1 MFVKEI
7 LDRQFRSI
15 SVIGMGKNTGK
26 TFSFTQLLL
35 DAGRL
40 GLQVAMTT
48 MGLDGEERDSL
59 FGHDKPR
66 ITVRSGQIVANAKAL
81 LLDSGLD
88 WEIVGT
94 TGIMTPLGEVV
105 LARALSTGKTIL
117 AGPGTRHGLAMV
129 KRKLEAMGIDL
140 FLVDGAID
148 RRSLAAPMVTDTA
161 VLAVGTEVSHDRTE
175 LLEKLK
181 LQLEILTLPAFV
193 HPGADSLRKLG
204 GSTKLAFLGARDVQG
219 VLGQKDVFQHS
230 EVLPKKIN
238 PETTAIYLR
247 GMLTN
252 DLLAK
257 VLSAVP
263 RKAGFVL
270 VASDPSCVFL
280 NRRSLNKLQADQVFL
295 HVLDPIQISAV
306 TVNPLS
312 TSYGHA
318 DPLRLLR
325 DVGQAVAPLP
335 CYDLGLGLR
344 YEPEKEGFDAVP

>member
-105 LARALSTGKTIL
+105 LARALSTVKTIL

-140 FLVDGAID
+140 FWWT
-148 RRSLAAPMVTDTA
+148 AP
-161 VLAVGTEVSHDRTE
+161 S
-175 LLEKLK
+175 
-181 LQLEILTLPAFV
+181 I
-193 HPGADSLRKLG
+193 
-204 GSTKLAFLGARDVQG
+204 
-219 VLGQKDVFQHS
+219 
-230 EVLPKKIN
+230 
-238 PETTAIYLR
+238 
-247 GMLTN
+247 
-252 DLLAK
+252 
-257 VLSAVP
+257 AVP
-263 RKAGFVL
+263 LLPPWSRT
-270 VASDPSCVFL
+270 
-280 NRRSLNKLQADQVFL
+280 RRC
-295 HVLDPIQISAV
+295 
-306 TVNPLS
+306 
-312 TSYGHA
+312 
-318 DPLRLLR
+318 LLWEQR
-325 DVGQAVAPLP
+325 
-335 CYDLGLGLR
+335 
-344 YEPEKEGFDAVP
+344 